1 MISIIAVMILTIAL
15 IISRY
20 YKSMYSNEGY
30 LGGTLPVSSNL
41 MIFSKALVA
50 FVWVVLSVLICA
62 LLMIAFVSI
71 FADPSEMLR
80 AIGQLIGSYTLARQA
95 IVFFLV
101 IGVLE
106 SLYFIAGVYF
116 AITLSLIH
124 I

>member
-1 MISIIAVMILTIAL
+1 MRAIWAAL
-15 IISRY
+15 C
-20 YKSMYSNEGY
+20 
-30 LGGTLPVSSNL
+30 PVSSNL

-106 SLYFIAGVYF
+106 SLYLLPASTLPSPCPIPRPFRSWESAAQWLFI
-116 AITLSLIH
+116 LSTIQ
-124 I
+124 